1 VKYRIGIDIGGT
13 FTDFLVLDELGNIHG
28 SKEPSSE
35 KPEEAVYKGLGRAA
49 KELGLTST
57 ELLRNTELFI
67 HGTTIVTNTLVSKA
81 GPKLGLICTKG
92 HRDTLYLRDC
102 HRWDIFNIKLPHPDP
117 FIPRY
122 LRITVE
128 ERILYDG
135 SVFIPL
141 NENSVREA
149 CKKFKQWGV
158 EAVAVCLLHSIT
170 NPVHENKIKQ
180 IVNEEMPGVN
190 VNISSDVLPIV
201 REWQRSAA
209 TAFNVYIY
217 PGLSAYLSD
226 MEEHLKSMGLK
237 VPLLIMQN
245 IGGCARV
252 KEVLEKPIYCTGS
265 GPTAGP
271 VAGILFGNEEE
282 EQNVITGDMGGT
294 SFDTSLVRNGQLS
307 YTPDLRI
314 SNIPFGVSAVDVNTI
329 GAGGG
334 SIAWVDSG
342 GLLKIGPQS
351 AGSHPGPACYNFGGV
366 DPTVTD
372 ADLILGY
379 LNPDYFWGGE
389 MKIYP
394 ELAEKAIRDKIAK
407 PLGISVADAAHGI
420 FEIVNRNMA
429 AAISVIT
436 IEKGI
441 DPRGYSL
448 IAGGGA
454 GPIHAGK
461 IAELLGMH
469 KIIIPSQSA
478 VFCSLG
484 MCVTD
489 IRHEYVKTFYT
500 DSQHMDINRINEIY
514 RDLET
519 EAVKTLESEGIH
531 PENIML
537 TRAVDAK
544 YPAQFYELTAPVP
557 SGVLTKN
564 DVPRLCDA
572 YHNVHDEKYAYCMR
586 ESPVAFLQWRLTAI
600 GLTRKYKRPE
610 LVYAGEDSKAAQK
623 GIRKAY
629 FEEEKR
635 FLETPIYDPSALGN
649 GMVIHGPAMIETA
662 TTNVVICPEQKLKVS
677 KYGNYVITR

>member
-1 VKYRIGIDIGGT
+1 MKYRIGIDIGGT

-35 KPEEAVYKGLGRAA
+35 KPEEAVYKGLGRVA

-57 ELLRNTELFI
+57 ELLGNTELFI
-67 HGTTIVTNTLVSKA
+67 HGTTIATNTLVSKT
-81 GPKLGLICTKG
+81 GPKVGLICTKG

-122 LRITVE
+122 LRIPVE
-128 ERILYDG
+128 GRILYDG

-141 NENSVREA
+141 NEDGVREA

-170 NPVHENKIKQ
+170 NPVHENKVKQ
-180 IVNEEMPGVN
+180 IVKEEMPRVN

-209 TAFNVYIY
+209 TVFNVYIY

-226 MEEHLKSMGLK
+226 MEGHLKSMGLK

-245 IGGCARV
+245 IGGCAHV
-252 KEVLEKPIYCTGS
+252 KEMLEKPIYCTGS
-265 GPTAGP
+265 GPAAGP

-351 AGSHPGPACYNFGGV
+351 AGSHPGPACYNVGGV
-366 DPTVTD
+366 EPTVTD

-441 DPRGYSL
+441 DPRGYAL

-461 IAELLGMH
+461 IAQLLGMH

-500 DSQHMDINRINEIY
+500 DSQHMDIDRINEIY

-519 EAVKTLESEGIH
+519 KAVKTLESEGVH

-557 SGVLTKN
+557 SSVLTKN
-564 DVPRLCDA
+564 DVPKLCDA
-572 YHNVHDEKYAYCMR
+572 YHDVHDEKYAYCMR

-600 GLTRKYKRPE
+600 GLTRKYERTK
-610 LVYAGEDSKAAQK
+610 LAYAGEDPNAAQK
-623 GIRKAY
+623 GIRKTY
-629 FEEEKR
+629 FEEERR
-635 FLETPIYDPSALGN
+635 FIETPIYDPSALGN

-662 TTNVVICPEQKLKVS
+662 TTNVVIYPEQKLNVS